1 MSWPW
6 EIAERDHDLQ
16 NPTSRDKI
24 RLVGEY
30 LRLGPTSRVLDIAC
44 GKDGPAY
51 VLAASFGCRISGI
64 ELRPAVAEAARGRRW
79 VESLIDVVTADASA
93 VPLER
98 EAFDAAL

>member
-6 EIAERDHDLQ
+6 EIAERDHDLP

-64 ELRPAVAEAARGRRW
+64 ELRPAVAEEARRRAA
-79 VESLIDVVTADASA
+79 A
-93 VPLER
+93 VGSSR
-98 EAFDAAL
+98 